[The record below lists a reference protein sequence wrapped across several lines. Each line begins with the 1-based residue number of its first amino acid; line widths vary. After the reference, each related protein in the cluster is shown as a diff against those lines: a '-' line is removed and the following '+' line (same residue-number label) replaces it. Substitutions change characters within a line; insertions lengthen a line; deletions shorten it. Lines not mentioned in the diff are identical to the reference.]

1 MHPALLPLN
10 MGAVRFGVGEV
21 LAESG
26 DLTVNRLSRAST
38 YQRAHGVTIERALL
52 STGAVTEEVLTSA
65 LSQAYGLPG
74 VPREQLLT
82 ADPDIVASLAVKHR
96 RSFRAVPFGLTGN
109 RLHVAISDP
118 RNPILESHLMNA
130 TGFDVDLHV
139 VPDPVLED
147 VLDHFEKKTGGAV
160 SPESAPLA
168 AGVKSPGE
176 TAFVT
181 TTFERPREKRP
192 PRKEALLE
200 AFGEGGPVEPVPGEE
215 SISRLGRALLSEAL
229 RYGATELE
237 LGADARGGFA
247 RTFHVGSPA
256 ITRRLSGAL
265 LAPLSAWFQRR
276 CRKEGGFVVEIE
288 GPDATTE
295 RRRLDLLSADDKGVR
310 VRFTALAGKS
320 TRPALNVACTHAQTE
335 GFVFCPHCGVVL

>member
-1 MHPALLPLN
+1 MA
-10 MGAVRFGVGEV
+10 AVRLGVGDV

-74 VPREQLLT
+74 AARLQLLA
-82 ADPDIVASLAVKHR
+82 ADPDIVACLQPKLR
-96 RSFRAVPFGLTGN
+96 RSFRAIPFGLTGT

-118 RNPILESHLMNA
+118 RNPILESHLVNA

-147 VLDHFEKKTGGAV
+147 LLDHFEKKTGGAV

-168 AGVKSPGE
+168 AGENSPGE

-181 TTFERPREKRP
+181 TTFASRPRP
-192 PRKEALLE
+192 AP
-200 AFGEGGPVEPVPGEE
+200 EPEPEPEPEPAAPAPGEE
-215 SISRLGRALLSEAL
+215 SIGRLGRALLSEAL

-237 LGADARGGFA
+237 FGVDSRGGFA

-265 LAPLSAWFQRR
+265 LAPLSTWFQRR
-276 CRKEGGFVVEIE
+276 CRKEGGFIVEIGNPGE
-288 GPDATTE
+288 TPE
-295 RRRLDLLSADDKGVR
+295 RRRVDLLAADEKGVR
-310 VRFTALAGKS
+310 VRFTVLAEATAK
-320 TRPALNVACTHAQTE
+320 PALNVGCPHERSE
-335 GFVFCPHCGVVL
+335 GFVFCPHCGELL

>member
-1 MHPALLPLN
+1 MAS
-10 MGAVRFGVGEV
+10 VRLGVGDV

-26 DLTVNRLSRAST
+26 DLTVRRLSRAST

-74 VPREQLLT
+74 VPRKHLLA
-82 ADPDIVASLAVKHR
+82 ADRDIVACLAPKHR
-96 RSFRAVPFGLTGN
+96 RSFRAVPFLLTGT

-118 RNPILESHLMNA
+118 RNPILESHLVNA
-130 TGFDVDLHV
+130 TGFDVNLHV

-168 AGVKSPGE
+168 AGENSPGE

-181 TTFERPREKRP
+181 TTFPKQEMP
-192 PRKEALLE
+192 EA
-200 AFGEGGPVEPVPGEE
+200 VEEPEPGAPGPGEE
-215 SISRLGRALLSEAL
+215 SIGRLGTALLSEAL

-237 LGADARGGFA
+237 LAFDSRGGFA
-247 RTFHVGSPA
+247 RTFHIGSPA

-265 LAPLSAWFQRR
+265 LAPLSTWFQHR
-276 CRKEGGFVVEIE
+276 CRREGGFVAEVS
-288 GPDATTE
+288 GPGEATE
-295 RRRLDLLSADDKGVR
+295 RRRVDLLAADERGVR
-310 VRFTALAGKS
+310 VRFTVLADKGSK
-320 TRPALNVACTHAQTE
+320 PALNVACTHERPE
-335 GFVFCPHCGVVL
+335 GAVFCPQCGELL

>member
-1 MHPALLPLN
+1 M
-10 MGAVRFGVGEV
+10 

-26 DLTVNRLSRAST
+26 DLTVNRLSRASV

-74 VPREQLLT
+74 VPRQQLLT
-82 ADPDIVASLAVKHR
+82 ADPDLVECLPPKLR
-96 RSFRAVPFGLTGN
+96 RSFRAIPFGLTGN

-118 RNPILESHLMNA
+118 RNPILESHLVNA

-147 VLDHFEKKTGGAV
+147 LLDHFEKKTGGAV
-160 SPESAPLA
+160 SPDSAPLA
-168 AGVKSPGE
+168 AGEKSAGE

-181 TTFERPREKRP
+181 TPFGAGPHAVPEAP
-192 PRKEALLE
+192 PEPEAP
-200 AFGEGGPVEPVPGEE
+200 APGEE
-215 SISRLGRALLSEAL
+215 SIGRLGRALLSEAL

-237 LGADARGGFA
+237 LGVDARGGFA

-265 LAPLSAWFQRR
+265 LSPLSTWFQRR
-276 CRKEGGFVVEIE
+276 CRKEGGFIVEVGDPGE
-288 GPDATTE
+288 SPA
-295 RRRLDLLSADDKGVR
+295 RRRVDLLGADEKGVR
-310 VRFTALAGKS
+310 VRFTVLAEAVAK
-320 TRPALNVACTHAQTE
+320 PALNVGCPHERSE
-335 GFVFCPHCGVVL
+335 GFVFCPHCGELL

>member
-1 MHPALLPLN
+1 MA
-10 MGAVRFGVGEV
+10 AVRFGVGDV

-26 DLTVNRLSRAST
+26 DLTVNRLGRAST

-82 ADPDIVASLAVKHR
+82 ADPDIVASLAPKHR
-96 RSFRAVPFGLTGN
+96 RSFRAIPFGLTGN

-118 RNPILESHLMNA
+118 RNPILESHLVNA

-181 TTFERPREKRP
+181 TTFEKQPEKKDP
-192 PRKEALLE
+192 PKEALPVVVEAGAPLE
-200 AFGEGGPVEPVPGEE
+200 PIPGEE

-237 LGADARGGFA
+237 LGADTRGGFA

-265 LAPLSAWFQRR
+265 LAPLSTWFQRR
-276 CRKEGGFVVEIE
+276 CRKEGGFVVRSRA
-288 GPDATTE
+288 PT
-295 RRRLDLLSADDKGVR
+295 RRR
-310 VRFTALAGKS
+310 
-320 TRPALNVACTHAQTE
+320 NVAVSTCSRRTTREFACASRPWPE
-335 GFVFCPHCGVVL
+335 RARGRP